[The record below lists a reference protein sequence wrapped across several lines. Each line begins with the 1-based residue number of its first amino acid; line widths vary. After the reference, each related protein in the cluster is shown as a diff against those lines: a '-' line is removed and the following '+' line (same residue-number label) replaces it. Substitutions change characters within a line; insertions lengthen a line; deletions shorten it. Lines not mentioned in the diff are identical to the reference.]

1 MEAVNMANPSSFV
14 LRMQGLPRLC
24 LTFAL
29 LLLLC
34 ASPRAVEMTPLSLG
48 ELTSTADWVIHG
60 TVQSK
65 SCFRDA
71 KGRVTTRIA
80 LAVLDTL
87 KGTSPGATVVIAQAG
102 GTLGDTRVVLDGQP
116 DLAPGEELV
125 VFLQRNERGEGV
137 ILGLAQGKFEVFSDG
152 PTETRHVR
160 NLFLGRNGAR
170 SQTRLAASDPQLD
183 SIRLDDLKGYVRGGL
198 R

>member
-14 LRMQGLPRLC
+14 LRMQGLPRFC
-24 LTFAL
+24 LVFAL
-29 LLLLC
+29 LLLVC
-34 ASPRAVEMTPLSLG
+34 ASPRAVEMVPLSLG
-48 ELTSTADWVIHG
+48 QLTSTADWVVHG
-60 TVQSK
+60 RVESK
-65 SCFRDA
+65 SCFRDT
-71 KGRVTTRIA
+71 KGRITTRIV

-87 KGTSPGATVVIAQAG
+87 KGTSPGAEIVIAQAG
-102 GTLGDTRVVLDGQP
+102 GTLGDTRVILDGQP

-152 PTETRHVR
+152 PAEIRYVR

-170 SQTRLAASDPQLD
+170 SQARLAASDPQLD
-183 SIRLDDLKGYVRGGL
+183 SIRLDDLKAFVRGGQ